1 MIRNKTEW
9 IGQYKLN
16 YPSIYWK
23 RDLGGD
29 KYVRINFPF
38 VAHRLTCLPLSI
50 LIHRL
55 QASNLNAPSYVAYQ
69 KRCSQTK
76 LYRKQKPKQPG
87 LQNVAMHARKCVCMG
102 WGQMD
107 AEKTKKVICLF
118 PFRLCHSPLLIV
130 LHLPFICTSS
140 SIRSVA
146 FSFYIFMYS
155 SVSRPLSIYVCLQ
168 LQL

>member
-118 PFRLCHSPLLIV
+118 PFRLCHSPPTYRSPSSFH
-130 LHLPFICTSS
+130 LHF
-140 SIRSVA
+140 V
-146 FSFYIFMYS
+146 FYSFCGFLFLYFH
-155 SVSRPLSIYVCLQ
+155 VFFCV
-168 LQL
+168 